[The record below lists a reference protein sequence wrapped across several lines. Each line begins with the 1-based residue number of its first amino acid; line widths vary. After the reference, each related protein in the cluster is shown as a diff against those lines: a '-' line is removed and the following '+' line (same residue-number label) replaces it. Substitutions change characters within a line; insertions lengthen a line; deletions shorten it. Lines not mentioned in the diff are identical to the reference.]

1 MSGLLAV
8 LLLGAYH
15 RRLSEFSWSSV
26 RRLLGPKRNETP
38 AKMMPYECG
47 VPGEETKDSKVTVKF
62 YLTAILFIIFDI
74 EIIFMY
80 PWAVTFIDFV
90 KQGHGLYILGAMG
103 VFILLFV
110 VGLIWEVKSRALDW
124 N

>member
-1 MSGLLAV
+1 MSSLLAV
-8 LLLGAYH
+8 LLLGFVVTAFGIF
-15 RRLSEFSWSSV
+15 LLVVSGS
-26 RRLLGPKRNETP
+26 LGPKRKITV

-47 VPGEETKDSKVTVKF
+47 IPGQDTKDSKVSVKF

-80 PWAVTFIDFV
+80 PWAITFMDFV
-90 KQGHGLYILGAMG
+90 KQGQGLYILGAMG

-110 VGLIWEVKSRALDW
+110 VGLVWEVKSKALDW

>member
-1 MSGLLAV
+1 MMSGLLAV
-8 LLLGAYH
+8 LILALLTGGFGI
-15 RRLSEFSWSSV
+15 LLLVVSGK
-26 RRLLGPKRNETP
+26 LGPKRNPTP
-38 AKMMPYECG
+38 AKMMPYESG
-47 VPGEETKDSKVTVKF
+47 VPGEETRDSKVSVKF

-80 PWAVTFIDFV
+80 PWAVSLNDFV
-90 KQGHGLYILGAMG
+90 KAGHGLYILYAMG

-110 VGLIWEVKSRALDW
+110 VGLIWEVKSKALDW